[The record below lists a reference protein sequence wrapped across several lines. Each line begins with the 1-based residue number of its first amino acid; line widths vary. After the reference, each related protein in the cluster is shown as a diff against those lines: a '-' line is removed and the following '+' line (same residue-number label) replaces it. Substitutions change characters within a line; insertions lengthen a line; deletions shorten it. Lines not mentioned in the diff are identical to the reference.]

1 MSERT
6 PAEHDG
12 TGPIPE
18 VAAPAVAAPE
28 QTRAEARAEARAEEP
43 AVGWQTSGA
52 GHPRRWA
59 ILGVLVTSLLVVVLD
74 NTILNIALPTIQRDL
89 NADQSELVWAVDSYI
104 LVFAALLFTWG
115 VLGDKYGRK
124 KILIIGLT
132 IFALAS
138 AACAFAATSGELI
151 LFRGIMG
158 IGGAAV
164 LPVTLAVITVVFPPH
179 ERGKAIGAWAGAVGA
194 AVALGPVLG
203 GLLLQNPQWTNW
215 LTGND
220 WGGVFLINVPIV
232 AVGLVGIVLVVPE
245 TKNPKPQALDIPGLV
260 ISFTGLVLLVYGIIH
275 ASVTLTFLTPSVL
288 VPMILGI
295 LVLTGFV
302 ITEARS
308 EHRSFDVTLF
318 KNRGYAV
325 SLTAVS
331 LAFFAMS
338 GITFTLPFFL
348 QTLRGLTTL
357 QAGLCFLPFAIGQI
371 IAAPRSAGMVLRFGY
386 KRVMSLGLFVVGL
399 SLLALSNISLDMP
412 LWGVLLIFFFFGFGM
427 GNVIAPAST
436 VMQNALPLAR
446 AGAGSAVQ
454 NTVRQVF
461 GALGVAVIGTILAT
475 RYASNI
481 APVVAKMPEGTPDSV
496 REAATNSVGGTVGV
510 LKAAEAAGADPTV
523 IAQATRA
530 AYDAFLNASH
540 VTGLISTALVFVA
553 AGVVWFMLPPITP
566 PQKAAHAP
574 QAPRGEE
581 TDAPHTQAV
590 GAHDR
595 AEADLGAAELE
606 DSYARESAEE
616 YRATGTPSEA
626 ERA

>member
-1 MSERT
+1 MPMSEST
-6 PAEHDG
+6 PVGGAVDG
-12 TGPIPE
+12 PPTGAS
-18 VAAPAVAAPE
+18 AAPSSSD
-28 QTRAEARAEARAEEP
+28 EP
-43 AVGWQTSGA
+43 TKGWQTSGA

-59 ILGVLVTSLLVVVLD
+59 ILAVLVTSLLVVVLD

-89 NADQSELVWAVDSYI
+89 GADQSQLVWAVDSYI

-115 VLGDKYGRK
+115 VLGDTYGRK
-124 KILIIGLT
+124 KILIIGLAL
-132 IFALAS
+132 FALAS
-138 AACAFAATSGELI
+138 AACAFATTPGMLI
-151 LFRGIMG
+151 AFRGLMG

-203 GLLLQNPQWTNW
+203 GLLLENPQWTHW

-232 AVGLVGIVLVVPE
+232 AIGLTGIVLVVPE

-275 ASVTLTFLTPSVL
+275 ASTTLTFLTPSVW
-288 VPMILGI
+288 VPMLLGV
-295 LVLTGFV
+295 LVLTAFV

-331 LAFFAMS
+331 LAFFALS
-338 GITFTLPFFL
+338 GITFSLPFFF
-348 QTLRGLTTL
+348 QTLRGLSTL
-357 QAGLCFLPFAIGQI
+357 QAGLCFLPFALGQI
-371 IAAPRSAGMVLRFGY
+371 IAAPRSAAMVARFGY
-386 KRVMSLGLFVVGL
+386 KRVMTLGLLVVGVALFGIANL
-399 SLLALSNISLDMP
+399 SLDLQ
-412 LWGVLLIFFFFGFGM
+412 LWVVLVLFFFFGFGM

-461 GALGVAVIGTILAT
+461 GALGVAVIGTVLAT
-475 RYASNI
+475 RYAANVQ
-481 APVVAKMPEGTPDSV
+481 PVVDRLPAGTPDSV
-496 REAATNSVGGTVGV
+496 RELATNSVGGTVAV
-510 LKAAEAAGADPTV
+510 LDKAAAAGAPADLV
-523 IAQATRA
+523 AQGKQA
-530 AYDAFLNASH
+530 AYEAFLAASH
-540 VTGLISTALVFVA
+540 VTGLISTALIVIA
-553 AGVVWFMLPPITP
+553 ALVVWFMLPPITP
-566 PQKAAHAP
+566 PQKGAHAP
-574 QAPRGEE
+574 GGRPADANGDPGHAHPHVGE
-581 TDAPHTQAV
+581 
-590 GAHDR
+590 AHDR
-595 AEADLGAAELE
+595 AEADAQAAELE
-606 DSYARESAEE
+606 DTYAAEAAEE
-616 YRATGTPSEA
+616 FVSPAHHGEVDRP
-626 ERA
+626 